1 MNCSVVILAA
11 GEGTRMKSSLPKV
24 LNKAAGLPM
33 AEWVIRAAVGGTE
46 KKPVMV
52 YGSGGNALPEYFSGK
67 CEFCLQSERKGT
79 GHAVM
84 CAKDAIIKSA
94 GEYVVILAG
103 DMPLITADSVK
114 MLVNSACGGNYSC
127 MLLTSVLPDPTGY
140 GRIVRDE
147 NGELKKIVEHKD
159 ATEEER
165 RICEVNISVYC
176 FKTKELLESLDKIT
190 PNNKNGEYYLT
201 DAIEL
206 IKNAGGKVGA
216 VTLPDYREGQGVNN
230 KAQLAECSQILK
242 ERINKEHM
250 LNGVTLLDPKNTYIE
265 ADVKIGR
272 DSVIYPGV
280 FLEGSTVLGEGVTV
294 YQGSRLVNSTVLDG
308 STVQNSVLIDA
319 KIGRNTDVG
328 PYAYLR
334 PGTDVKDNCRIGD
347 FVEIK
352 NSIIGNGTKVSHLT
366 YVGDGDMGENINVG
380 CGVVFVNYD
389 GQKKHRSVIGDGAF
403 IGCNT
408 NLVSPVNVGEG
419 AYIAAGS
426 TITKD
431 VPENSLV
438 IARARETV
446 LPGWAK
452 GRYKNQKDNK

>member
-1 MNCSVVILAA
+1 
-11 GEGTRMKSSLPKV
+11 
-24 LNKAAGLPM
+24 
-33 AEWVIRAAVGGTE
+33 
-46 KKPVMV
+46 
-52 YGSGGNALPEYFSGK
+52 
-67 CEFCLQSERKGT
+67 
-79 GHAVM
+79 
-84 CAKDAIIKSA
+84 
-94 GEYVVILAG
+94 
-103 DMPLITADSVK
+103 
-114 MLVNSACGGNYSC
+114 MLVNSACEGNYSC

-216 VTLPDYREGQGVNN
+216 VALADYREGQGVNN

-352 NSIIGNGTKVSHLT
+352 NSVIGNGTKVSHLT

-438 IARARETV
+438 IARARETI

-452 GRYKNQKDNK
+452 GKYKNQKDNK